1 VVICANAISFF
12 IFRAGL
18 CRQYVCMSQLL
29 TNHWFI
35 VTIPLHSSIRTLV
48 LTGLLLSPWSDT
60 FAARAEQSSLPGFAS
75 ELMASEPEV
84 LQALQEVLDDH
95 IIHGT
100 REFEREPTLNGAE
113 EVSSTPLFS
122 KWQGNGKV
130 FYKVRKDVVAP
141 RHFKESSDA
150 GTIAVRYVVVSVAP
164 QRTRVHI
171 DAIFVESAHRAVH
184 PSDLT
189 VEANEFKA
197 IQEHLQANQL
207 AEQEARDLKRRRES
221 AELVKK
227 TMIRRREDE
236 SSLLA
241 STQSSVKDL
250 EERLKTLRHE
260 VERRV
265 KAPGTDLKA
274 APFQSSA
281 KIITVPAYTEV
292 VIVIVTPHWYGVETP
307 AGQRGWIAIEQLEPL
322 P

>member
-1 VVICANAISFF
+1 
-12 IFRAGL
+12 
-18 CRQYVCMSQLL
+18 M
-29 TNHWFI
+29 
-35 VTIPLHSSIRTLV
+35 LHA
-48 LTGLLLSPWSDT
+48 WSGDFT
-60 FAARAEQSSLPGFAS
+60 SHADQASLPSFAS

-84 LQALQEVLDDH
+84 MQALQEVLDDN

-122 KWQGNGKV
+122 RWQGSGKV

-150 GTIAVRYVVVSVAP
+150 GTIAVRYVVVSITA
-164 QRTRVHI
+164 QRIRVQI
-171 DAIFVESAHRAVH
+171 DAVFVESAHKAVH
-184 PSDLT
+184 TSDLT
-189 VEANEFKA
+189 VEAAEFKA
-197 IQEHLQANQL
+197 IQEHLQANQF
-207 AEQEARDLKRRRES
+207 AEQEARDLQRRRDS

-227 TMIRRREDE
+227 TVIRRREDE
-236 SSLLA
+236 TTLLA

-250 EERLKTLRHE
+250 EERLKDLRRE
-260 VERRV
+260 IERRV

-281 KIITVPAYTEV
+281 KVTTLSAYTEV
-292 VIVIVTPHWYGVETP
+292 VIVIVTPHWYGVQTP
-307 AGQRGWIAIEQLEPL
+307 DGQRGWIAIEQLEAL

>member
-1 VVICANAISFF
+1 MIIR
-12 IFRAGL
+12 FRS
-18 CRQYVCMSQLL
+18 R
-29 TNHWFI
+29 
-35 VTIPLHSSIRTLV
+35 IRALV
-48 LTGLLLSPWSDT
+48 MFGMLLSAWPEALTSAFT
-60 FAARAEQSSLPGFAS
+60 TRAEQASLPSFAS
-75 ELMASEPEV
+75 ELMAPEPEV
-84 LQALQEVLDDH
+84 LQALHEVLEDH

-100 REFEREPTLNGAE
+100 RVFEREPVLNGAE
-113 EVSSTPLFS
+113 EVPSTPLFGH
-122 KWQGNGKV
+122 WQGAGKV

-150 GTIAVRYVVVSVAP
+150 GTIAVRYVVVSLTP
-164 QRTRVHI
+164 QRTRVQI
-171 DAIFVESAHRAVH
+171 DAVFVESAHKAVH
-184 PSDLT
+184 TSDLT
-189 VEANEFKA
+189 VEASEFKA

-207 AEQEARDLKRRRES
+207 AEQEARDLKRRRDS

-236 SSLLA
+236 STLLA

-260 VERRV
+260 IERRV

-281 KIITVPAYTEV
+281 KILTVPAYTEV
-292 VIVIVTPHWYGVETP
+292 VIVIVTPHWLGVETP
-307 AGQRGWIAIEQLEPL
+307 DGQRGWIAIEQLEPL

>member
-1 VVICANAISFF
+1 MQAHRRWFTSLSSPGVTTSLRSTNRALVTVGIMFGVWSCAFTT
-12 IFRAGL
+12 RAD
-18 CRQYVCMSQLL
+18 Q
-29 TNHWFI
+29 
-35 VTIPLHSSIRTLV
+35 
-48 LTGLLLSPWSDT
+48 SPNPS
-60 FAARAEQSSLPGFAS
+60 FAS

-122 KWQGNGKV
+122 KWQGSGKV
-130 FYKVRKDVVAP
+130 FYKMRKDVVAP

-150 GTIAVRYVVVSVAP
+150 GTIAVRYVVVSLTP
-164 QRTRVHI
+164 QRTRVQI
-171 DAIFVESAHRAVH
+171 DAVFVESAHKAVH
-184 PSDLT
+184 TSDLT
-189 VEANEFKA
+189 VEASEFKA

-207 AEQEARDLKRRRES
+207 AEQEARDLKRRRDS
-221 AELVKK
+221 ADLVKK

-236 SSLLA
+236 STLLA

-260 VERRV
+260 IERRV

-281 KIITVPAYTEV
+281 KILTVPAYTEV
-292 VIVIVTPHWYGVETP
+292 VIVIVTPHWLGVETP
-307 AGQRGWIAIEQLEPL
+307 DGQRGWIAIEQLEPL

>member
-1 VVICANAISFF
+1 
-12 IFRAGL
+12 
-18 CRQYVCMSQLL
+18 
-29 TNHWFI
+29 
-35 VTIPLHSSIRTLV
+35 VTIRLHSSIRTLV
-48 LTGLLLSPWSDT
+48 LTGMLLSPWSDT
-60 FAARAEQSSLPGFAS
+60 FAARAEQTSLPGFAS

-189 VEANEFKA
+189 VEANEFKV

>member
-1 VVICANAISFF
+1 
-12 IFRAGL
+12 
-18 CRQYVCMSQLL
+18 
-29 TNHWFI
+29 
-35 VTIPLHSSIRTLV
+35 
-48 LTGLLLSPWSDT
+48 
-60 FAARAEQSSLPGFAS
+60 
-75 ELMASEPEV
+75 
-84 LQALQEVLDDH
+84 
-95 IIHGT
+95 
-100 REFEREPTLNGAE
+100 
-113 EVSSTPLFS
+113 
-122 KWQGNGKV
+122 
-130 FYKVRKDVVAP
+130 
-141 RHFKESSDA
+141 
-150 GTIAVRYVVVSVAP
+150 VRYVVVSVAP

>member
-1 VVICANAISFF
+1 MLGAWSWAFTTQ
-12 IFRAGL
+12 AD
-18 CRQYVCMSQLL
+18 Q
-29 TNHWFI
+29 
-35 VTIPLHSSIRTLV
+35 
-48 LTGLLLSPWSDT
+48 SPNPS
-60 FAARAEQSSLPGFAS
+60 FAS

-122 KWQGNGKV
+122 KWQGSGKV

-141 RHFKESSDA
+141 RHFKESNDA
-150 GTIAVRYVVVSVAP
+150 GTIAVRYVVVSLTP
-164 QRTRVHI
+164 QRIRVQI
-171 DAIFVESAHRAVH
+171 DAVFVESAHKAVH
-184 PSDLT
+184 TSDLT
-189 VEANEFKA
+189 VEASEFKA

-207 AEQEARDLKRRRES
+207 AEQEARDLKRRHDS

-236 SSLLA
+236 STLLA

-260 VERRV
+260 IERRV

-281 KIITVPAYTEV
+281 KILTVPAYTEV
-292 VIVIVTPHWYGVETP
+292 VIVIVTPHWLGVETP
-307 AGQRGWIAIEQLEPL
+307 DGQRGWIAIEQLEPL

>member
-1 VVICANAISFF
+1 MIIR
-12 IFRAGL
+12 FRS
-18 CRQYVCMSQLL
+18 R
-29 TNHWFI
+29 
-35 VTIPLHSSIRTLV
+35 IRALV
-48 LTGLLLSPWSDT
+48 MFGMLLSAWPEALTSAFT
-60 FAARAEQSSLPGFAS
+60 TRAEQASLPSFAS

-122 KWQGNGKV
+122 KWQGSGKV

-150 GTIAVRYVVVSVAP
+150 GTIAVRYVVVSLTP
-164 QRTRVHI
+164 QRTRVQI
-171 DAIFVESAHRAVH
+171 DAVFVESAHKAVH
-184 PSDLT
+184 TSDLT
-189 VEANEFKA
+189 VEASEFKA

-207 AEQEARDLKRRRES
+207 AEQEARDLKRRRDS

-236 SSLLA
+236 STLLA

-260 VERRV
+260 IERRV
-265 KAPGTDLKA
+265 KVPGTDLKA

-281 KIITVPAYTEV
+281 KILTVPAHTEV
-292 VIVIVTPHWYGVETP
+292 VIVIVTPHWLGVESP
-307 AGQRGWIAIEQLEPL
+307 DGRRGWIAIEQLEPL